1 MFEVFF
7 ANLSSLLLAFLSTLI
22 VYLCFYFVFVCTR
35 RSVSHVSHECTGR
48 CQETYQM
55 NYCLFLFST
64 MCLYFQEEM
73 SVVFLMVAAA
83 GLVCHGW
90 ESSGTEVQP
99 QLELPPADSNSDCWH
114 FYGNYFDM
122 FINDIFC

>member
-1 MFEVFF
+1 M
-7 ANLSSLLLAFLSTLI
+7 S
-22 VYLCFYFVFVCTR
+22 
-35 RSVSHVSHECTGR
+35 
-48 CQETYQM
+48 TYQM
-55 NYCLFLFST
+55 NYCSYLFST

-122 FINDIFC
+122 IIDDIFLLDDIIFAKNHTD